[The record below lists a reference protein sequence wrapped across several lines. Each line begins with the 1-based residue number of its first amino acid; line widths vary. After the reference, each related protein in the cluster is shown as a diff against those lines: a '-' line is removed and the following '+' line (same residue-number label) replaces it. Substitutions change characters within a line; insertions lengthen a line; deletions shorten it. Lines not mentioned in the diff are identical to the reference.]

1 MSFCRRPIDQSKKR
15 TQSNQAAKSPSQKRR
30 KEKEA
35 FRFPSKEE
43 AQKALSSFNGNEMVK
58 VANVSSEN
66 CCALV
71 SYLNALRSYQ
81 ERLAFVGGLDWI
93 ECPTAYFRHICGS
106 PENGYD
112 STHYSRFFQKLVQNG
127 ALSRYILKKLK
138 GYRKDEKSGQY
149 YFHASDIFK
158 LQRGTTLLFF
168 GYSLPK
174 DEIPKYRSI
183 LCAKRDYYQQQ
194 GYGHLAVQRM
204 LEVYSND
211 QVDMRGSLLFE
222 LKKAY
227 VECEED
233 QHPHVCAI
241 SVDKDGCIYKYDN
254 SNEREREKITGLQ
267 DLLPYIFEY
276 WATYVIKMEVK
287 KD

>member
-1 MSFCRRPIDQSKKR
+1 
-15 TQSNQAAKSPSQKRR
+15 
-30 KEKEA
+30 
-35 FRFPSKEE
+35 
-43 AQKALSSFNGNEMVK
+43 MVK
-58 VANVSSEN
+58 VANVSEN

-71 SYLNALRSYQ
+71 SFLNALRTYQ

-93 ECPTAYFRHICGS
+93 DCPTAYFRHICGS

-112 STHYSRFFQKLVQNG
+112 STHYFQYFQKLVQNG
-127 ALSRYILKKLK
+127 ALSGYILKKLQ
-138 GYRKDEKSGQY
+138 GYTKDKKSGQY
-149 YFHASDIFK
+149 YFHASNIFK

-168 GYSLPK
+168 GYSLPH
-174 DEIPKYRSI
+174 DEIPKYKSI
-183 LCAKRDYYQQQ
+183 LRAKRDYYLQQ
-194 GYGHLAVQRM
+194 GYEHLAIQRM
-204 LEVYSND
+204 LEIYSND
-211 QVDMRGSLLFE
+211 QVHMRGSLLFE